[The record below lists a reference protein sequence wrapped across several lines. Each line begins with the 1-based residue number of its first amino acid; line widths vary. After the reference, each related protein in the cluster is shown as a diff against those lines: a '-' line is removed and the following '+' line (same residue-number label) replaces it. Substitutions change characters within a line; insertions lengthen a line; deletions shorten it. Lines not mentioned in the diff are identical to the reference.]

1 MTGTYNHSDSYKCT
15 MGFSKG
21 DFYNLIK
28 MMETYYN
35 GKYKLVPLR
44 RGGGGIQFI
53 TDTMQV
59 TSSSYRAICFN
70 VDCWSD
76 NGRIGNWEWIKEDLD
91 IETWKDDKQF
101 KIVNPNTKFRFYLKS
116 FRCNDPFT
124 REELDM
130 FNFIL
135 ELYGITTLKTK
146 RVKDKDLVDERF

>member
-1 MTGTYNHSDSYKCT
+1 MITGK
-15 MGFSKG
+15 
-21 DFYNLIK
+21 NL
-28 MMETYYN
+28 
-35 GKYKLVPLR
+35 V
-44 RGGGGIQFI
+44 GG
-53 TDTMQV
+53 V
-59 TSSSYRAICFN
+59 WESSATE
-70 VDCWSD
+70 VV
-76 NGRIGNWEWIKEDLD
+76 
-91 IETWKDDKQF
+91 F